1 MDIHKNARSCPWSR
15 ALLNERVDRDGWSVV
30 VAARAAGMSRRRSSE
45 WVRRGRAGEP
55 MNDRSS
61 APARTRKTDPAKRQ
75 AIIELRRQRMEMR
88 RIAASVGV
96 SLATVARICG
106 KAGLS
111 RLSSIDP
118 PPVVVRYERA
128 KAGELLHIDIK
139 KLGRIGRVGHRIT
152 KDRTIRARHVGWDFV
167 HVAIDDASRVG
178 YVEILGNERA
188 ETAAGFLRRA
198 VKWFADQQ
206 VRIERVM
213 SDNGVAYRAHQFAA
227 GDQAQTHS
235 TLQATDEWESGAIH
249 PNPAARMGLSL
260 RLRLFRREACV
271 TGSLPAL
278 LQLPSSSYCIGW
290 PTADY
295 SSGWEQRHETRQLGL
310 QAGPGTSPWPP
321 A

>member
-128 KAGELLHIDIK
+128 KGGELLHIDIK

-227 GDQAQTHS
+227 TCRELEIKHKRTRPYRPQTNGKAERFIQ
-235 TLQATDEWESGAIH
+235 TLLREWAYRFAYASSDERRASLDPFLHFYNYHRAH
-249 PNPAARMGLSL
+249 TALAGLPPIT
-260 RLRLFRREACV
+260 RLGGNNVMKRD
-271 TGSLPAL
+271 
-278 LQLPSSSYCIGW
+278 I
-290 PTADY
+290 
-295 SSGWEQRHETRQLGL
+295 
-310 QAGPGTSPWPP
+310 
-321 A
+321 